1 MSTKIEKLWQS
12 LYLFIIF
19 VSQNLAAIS
28 YDREITACFT
38 GHRTYDGSRN
48 SELECA
54 IRELYA
60 LGYRNFLCGMAL
72 GFDIEA
78 AEVALSL
85 RRELAGL
92 RVVAIIPFEGMQ
104 RGFSGS
110 WQSRFERIVAEAD
123 KAITLAPHYS
133 TEVYAAR
140 NNFLVDSSSACIAYF
155 DGSKGGTAYTVRRAV
170 KGLLRLTNLYNNP
183 QKELF

>member
-1 MSTKIEKLWQS
+1 MFSKSATTI
-12 LYLFIIF
+12 
-19 VSQNLAAIS
+19 A
-28 YDREITACFT
+28 YDRDITACFT
-38 GHRTYDGSRN
+38 GHRTYDGNRN
-48 SELECA
+48 SELERA

-60 LGYRNFLCGMAL
+60 LGYRNFLSGMAL

-104 RGFSGS
+104 RGFSGL
-110 WQSRFERIVAEAD
+110 WQSRFERIIAEAD
-123 KAITLAPHYS
+123 EAITLAPHYTS
-133 TEVYAAR
+133 EVYTAR
-140 NNFLVDSSSACIAYF
+140 NNFLVDNSSACIAYF

-170 KGLLRLTNLYNNP
+170 KGLLRLINLYNNP
-183 QKELF
+183 QGKLF